1 MLRYALGAILAL
13 CVVALAF
20 AVEVFPPS
28 FKTRTSFDTGEAATR
43 LVVDFL
49 SK

>member
-13 CVVALAF
+13 CLVAPAF
-20 AVEVFPPS
+20 AVEALQPF